1 MLLIQDKPDGSAKNI
16 VFGVAFGVTIVMA
29 VYIWWK
35 MRKIKKVLL
44 EEQAERRKARF
55 QPDGSGD
62 EEGRGLLGG
71 VGVRQGGREYE
82 AVAQGEVDIGVVDMG
97 HGHGLPQY
105 REDLEYRG
113 AAGSRH
119 DGKEP
124 VREQQ
129 WV

>member
-16 VFGVAFGVTIVMA
+16 VFGVAFGVTIIMA

-35 MRKIKKVLL
+35 MNKIKKVLL

-55 QPDGSGD
+55 QRDGSVD
-62 EEGRGLLGG
+62 EEGRQLLGG
-71 VGVRQGGREYE
+71 TGAPQGGREYE
-82 AVAQGEVDIGVVDMG
+82 AVAQGEVDIGVADMG

-113 AAGSRH
+113 AAGSGPVGR
-119 DGKEP
+119 EP
-124 VREQQ
+124 VREHQ